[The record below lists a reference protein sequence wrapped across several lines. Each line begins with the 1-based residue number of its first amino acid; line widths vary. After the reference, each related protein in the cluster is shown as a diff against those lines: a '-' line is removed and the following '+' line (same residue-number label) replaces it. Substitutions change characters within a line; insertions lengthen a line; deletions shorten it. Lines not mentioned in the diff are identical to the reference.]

1 MMMDPFLARNIVY
14 GIEDSLISS
23 TGVIVGVSLAGFPR
37 TQVLT
42 TGIILIIVEA
52 LSMAF
57 GSFVS
62 EDSFMSKAN
71 ILHTNLSIMKYAV
84 AMLLSYVLAGAIPL
98 IPFALDVPN
107 AWIWSCGLALVSLF
121 ALLFTFQKKTL
132 PRKKKTQHSMVLTSI
147 GAVILAISVV
157 SGKYLQ

>member
-1 MMMDPFLARNIVY
+1 MDPFLARNIVY

-57 GSFVS
+57 GSFVA
-62 EDSFMSKAN
+62 EDSFMSKSN
-71 ILHTNLSIMKYAV
+71 IVHSNISITKYAV
-84 AMLLSYVLAGAIPL
+84 AMLLSYIVAGAIPL
-98 IPFALDVPN
+98 VPFALDVPN
-107 AWIWSCGLALVSLF
+107 AWTWSSGLALASLY
-121 ALLFTFQKKTL
+121 ALMYTFQNTAF
-132 PRKKKTQHSMVLTSI
+132 PRKQRTKKALVLTSI
-147 GAVILAISVV
+147 GACILAVSVV